1 VVLAAGDTGASKET
15 MMMIELGSAFHEAE
29 MHQRQANMRDRAHR
43 ESYGVTADRERR
55 RLLRRITRHS
65 S

>member
-1 VVLAAGDTGASKET
+1 
-15 MMMIELGSAFHEAE
+15 MMIELGSAFHEAE
-29 MHQRQANMRDRAHR
+29 MHQRQAMMRDRAHR

-55 RLLRRITRHS
+55 WLLRRITRHS